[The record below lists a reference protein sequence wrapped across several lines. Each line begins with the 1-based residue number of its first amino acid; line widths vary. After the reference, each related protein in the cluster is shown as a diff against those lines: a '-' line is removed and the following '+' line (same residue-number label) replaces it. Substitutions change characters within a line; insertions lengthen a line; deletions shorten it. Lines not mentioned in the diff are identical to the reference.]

1 MSVVRRAT
9 VPIKEGRR
17 EAASQA
23 SPDATPRTSLRQLAY
38 AVSRVP
44 ASIMDQKAS
53 EVQHALRNL
62 HLLIRSERLYQ
73 KDHPLRLDS
82 LDSAYD
88 SIRNVTELLG
98 GLEIGV
104 DRRGLVIPRIGDAHR
119 PDSR

>member
-1 MSVVRRAT
+1 MVRRAA
-9 VPIKEGRR
+9 VPINEAKR
-17 EAASQA
+17 EAPSPA

-38 AVSRVP
+38 AVARVP

-62 HLLIRSERLYQ
+62 HLLIRSERLYE

-88 SIRNVTELLG
+88 SIRSVTE
-98 GLEIGV
+98 
-104 DRRGLVIPRIGDAHR
+104 RKN
-119 PDSR
+119 SM